1 MKRSN
6 VQYRPLNS
14 QGNVQH
20 GNDASGL
27 VNVCLKSVMSFIFT
41 ESHFVLDIS

>member
-14 QGNVQH
+14 QGNVH
-20 GNDASGL
+20 DASGL
-27 VNVCLKSVMSFIFT
+27 VNVCLKSVKSFIFT
-41 ESHFVLDIS
+41 ESHFVLDIT